1 MRGWTHWLILN
12 VLIVLYVLIGLLTLI
27 FQIDARECDSN
38 CGISYAK
45 SVIWSAIWP
54 ASWAV
59 YPPRRW
65 FLSQFERKG
74 VEIAEDGSIRPIAKK
89 R

>member
-1 MRGWTHWLILN
+1 MRGWTHWIILN

-27 FQIDARECDSN
+27 FQIDTRECDSN

-54 ASWAV
+54 ASWVV
-59 YPPRRW
+59 YFAPLVTSKSTKPNY
-65 FLSQFERKG
+65 G
-74 VEIAEDGSIRPIAKK
+74 PCGP
-89 R
+89 

>member
-1 MRGWTHWLILN
+1 MRAWTHWIILRIILN
-12 VLIVLYVLIGLLTLI
+12 VLIVFYVLIGLLTLI

-54 ASWAV
+54 ASWVV
-59 YPPRRW
+59 YSP
-65 FLSQFERKG
+65 LSWLHK
-74 VEIAEDGSIRPIAKK
+74 S
-89 R
+89 

>member
-1 MRGWTHWLILN
+1 MRGWRHWI
-12 VLIVLYVLIGLLTLI
+12 ILYVLIGFLTLI

-59 YPPRRW
+59 YFAPLVVGGKSTHANQITSARSR
-65 FLSQFERKG
+65 
-74 VEIAEDGSIRPIAKK
+74 
-89 R
+89 